1 MQLFLTE
8 IITSYLRWIILFFF
22 FFAFCIA
29 FFSLNKFHWCFLKQ
43 TQLSRST
50 SNNFKL
56 VPKKSPELFFS
67 SMESLTQF
75 FIHALISPSIASNL
89 AVVNYFQSKLIFKN
103 LGKQKEGYHAC
114 LTEWHWLKGFYKK
127 FFFSNSN
134 MDNKSTFLKRSILPH
149 GGPSFFNLII
159 KSLHISVFI
168 KSKVYLGFRII
179 SEELM
184 KSQSKLNSFLY
195 FNI

>member
-1 MQLFLTE
+1 
-8 IITSYLRWIILFFF
+8 
-22 FFAFCIA
+22 
-29 FFSLNKFHWCFLKQ
+29 
-43 TQLSRST
+43 
-50 SNNFKL
+50 
-56 VPKKSPELFFS
+56 
-67 SMESLTQF
+67 MESSTQF
-75 FIHALISPSIASNL
+75 FIQALISPYIASNL

-103 LGKQKEGYHAC
+103 LGKQEEGYHAC
-114 LTEWHWLKGFYKK
+114 LTERYWLNGFYKK
-127 FFFSNSN
+127 FIFSNSN